1 MKRLMVVDDEAIITM
16 QLAMRL
22 RSMGYDVVGTASSA
36 EASVRMAKDFS
47 PDLILMDIVMPGSI
61 DGINAAEI
69 IEDEMDIPII
79 FLTAYTD
86 DEYIE
91 RAKNVSPFGYI
102 VKPYSDNEVKATIE
116 IAIHKKELE
125 RKQREAF
132 ERIRRLFLSVEQS
145 PCMIMIMDTKGN
157 VEFINNEFSRVTGY
171 ESREILG
178 KNISL
183 LKSDEMLP
191 EVYKEMWDNITAGK
205 EWKGELFIRRK
216 GGESFLEASVI
227 LPVKDT
233 NDETVSFVV
242 VMVGTT
248 EHKKREE
255 ALVLQSE
262 RLDAM
267 RIMTAGIAHE
277 FNNIFAIISGNVQL
291 LKGGYKGDEEFKNE
305 LNIIKKAVDKGSEF
319 IRRMYEFTNV
329 KIDTVEYF
337 HFNIGKLI
345 KQALDSTMHIWKDK
359 AKEKGIN
366 YDIDKEDIKELP
378 AIFGNPSEIKEV
390 LVRIINNA
398 LDAMPDGGCL
408 SFSTWSKERAVFVS
422 ISDTGKGMTGDVK
435 NKIFDPFFTTR
446 SPEGAGLGMSTAYSM
461 TIRNGGRI
469 SVQSEPGKGT
479 TVTIR
484 FGMTKGIDNPAVLSR
499 PSEGSKT
506 KRGNILVLDD
516 DQTICKILTKVLSEE
531 GYIVKT
537 VNNGVDA
544 MKLLEEKTFDL
555 MLSDNAMTKAKGF
568 DLTKSLDALENRP
581 KVGIITGIKDES
593 VIKRKEDLQ
602 AHFIAEKPFDL
613 PELLRDIN
621 DALDHN

>member
-16 QLAMRL
+16 QLGMRL
-22 RSMGYDVVGTASSA
+22 RAMGYDVVGTASSA
-36 EASVRMAKDFS
+36 EASVRMARDFS
-47 PDLILMDIVMPGSI
+47 PDLILMDIVMPGDL

-69 IEDEMDIPII
+69 IKEEMDIPII

-86 DEYIE
+86 DEYIK
-91 RAKNVSPFGYI
+91 RAKSVEPFGYI
-102 VKPYSDNEVKATIE
+102 VKPYSDSEVKANIE

-157 VEFINNEFSRVTGY
+157 VEFINNEFSRVTGC
-171 ESREILG
+171 ESGEILG

-183 LKSDEMLP
+183 LKSDEMSP
-191 EVYKEMWDNITAGK
+191 EVYKEMWDEITAGK

-216 GGESFLEASVI
+216 GGESFLESSVI

-242 VMVGTT
+242 VMVGTS

-255 ALVLQSE
+255 ALILQSE

-267 RIMTAGIAHE
+267 RTMTAGIAHE
-277 FNNIFAIISGNVQL
+277 FNNIFAVISGNVQL
-291 LKGGYKGDEEFKNE
+291 LKDGCQENE
-305 LNIIKKAVDKGSEF
+305 GVEDGLNIIKKVIDKGSEF
-319 IRRMYEFTNV
+319 IRRMNEFTNV
-329 KIDTVEYF
+329 KIDTAEYF

-359 AKEKGIN
+359 AKDKGIN
-366 YDIDKEDIKELP
+366 YDIDKEGIKELP
-378 AIFGNPSEIKEV
+378 AVFGNPSEIKEV

-398 LDAMPDGGCL
+398 LDAMPDGGRL
-408 SFSTWSKERAVFVS
+408 SFSTWSEDGAVFVS
-422 ISDTGKGMTGDVK
+422 ISDTGMGMPEDVK

-446 SPEGAGLGMSTAYSM
+446 SPEGTGLGMSTVYSM

-469 SVQSEPGKGT
+469 SVESKPEKGT

-484 FGMTKGIDNPAVLSR
+484 FGMTKEIDNPAVLSKPTQER
-499 PSEGSKT
+499 EIR
-506 KRGNILVLDD
+506 RGNILVLDD
-516 DQTICKILTKVLSEE
+516 DQTICRFLENVLSEE
-531 GYIVKT
+531 GYTVKT
-537 VNNGVDA
+537 ANNGVDA
-544 MKLLEEKTFDL
+544 VKLLENETFDL
-555 MLSDNAMTKAKGF
+555 MLSDNVMTKDKGF
-568 DLTKSLDALENRP
+568 DLIKSLDALENRP
-581 KVGIITGIKDES
+581 EIGIITGKEDES
-593 VIKRKEDLQ
+593 VIKKKKDIK
-602 AHFIAEKPFDL
+602 AHFIAEKPFNL
-613 PELLRDIN
+613 PELLREIN
-621 DALDHN
+621 DALNAE